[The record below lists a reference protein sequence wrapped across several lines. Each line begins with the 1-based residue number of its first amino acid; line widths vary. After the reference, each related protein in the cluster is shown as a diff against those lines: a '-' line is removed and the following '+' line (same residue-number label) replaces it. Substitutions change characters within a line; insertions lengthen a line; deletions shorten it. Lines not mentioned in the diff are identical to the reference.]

1 MAYPPRLME
10 IQPIVVGT
18 AGHID
23 HGKSTLVRALTGIEP
38 DRWAEEKERGM
49 TIDLGFA
56 RFELEDGRRVG
67 LIDVPGHE
75 RFIRNM
81 VAGATGIDLVILVVA
96 ADDGV
101 MPQTRE
107 HLSIMQ
113 LLGVSRGFIA
123 LTKVDVVDA
132 EMVELAELD
141 VREAVAGTFLED
153 APLHRVSAVTG
164 AGLDDLKATLVAMAS
179 EAEPRSADGVFR
191 MPVQRVFSARGF
203 GTVLTGVPVS
213 GTARI
218 GDVLEVLPRG
228 GTGKVRGIQ
237 AYHEAAETARAGHSS
252 ALNLSDVDHKAVE
265 RGDVVATPG
274 YFKPQDMVGAELRV
288 LEDSPWPVRNRMPVR
303 VHCGTSDAVGEVVL
317 LDAPELEQGQSGL
330 VQFRLETP
338 LVCAPG
344 DRYVVRLASPMVT
357 LGGGVVL
364 EESRY
369 RLKRFKTFV
378 IEELRRQAE
387 SLGSAS
393 SLLEAQLARAPE
405 RWAPLD
411 ELSSGIKRTR
421 EDTRELLAELAAD
434 GRAVD
439 LGQGQRW
446 IHAETLELSL
456 EEVRDAVTSWF
467 SANPLR
473 ARMDVRDVRS
483 GVKLDP
489 GLLKLLLEREF
500 EAGRYRLDAGGFLAI
515 EGREVAL
522 DEETRNLLDRVR
534 TVHVEARF
542 QPPSLAE
549 AAAAVGATEDEV
561 ARVLLLLVDQGAV
574 TRISGDLHLSAEALE
589 EARESIVANCERN
602 DHLEIPELRDALDTT
617 RKFLIPVLEHFDAV
631 GLTLRQ
637 AGRRV
642 LKRR

>member
-1 MAYPPRLME
+1 ME

-113 LLGVSRGFIA
+113 LLGVSRGFVA
-123 LTKVDVVDA
+123 LTKVDVVDE

-141 VREAVAGTFLED
+141 VQDAVEGTFLEG

-164 AGLDDLKATLVAMAS
+164 EGLDALKATLRAMAT
-179 EAEPRSADGVFR
+179 EAEPRPSDGVFR

-203 GTVLTGVPVS
+203 GTILTGVPVS
-213 GTARI
+213 GTARV
-218 GDVLEVLPRG
+218 GDVLEVLPNG
-228 GTGKVRGIQ
+228 GSGKVRGIQ
-237 AYHEAAETARAGHSS
+237 AYHDAADAARAGHSS
-252 ALNLSDVDHKAVE
+252 ALNLTDVDHKSVA

-274 YFKPQDMVGAELRV
+274 YFKPHDMVGAELRV
-288 LEDSPWPVRNRMPVR
+288 LEESPWPVRNRLPVR
-303 VHCGTSDAVGEVVL
+303 VHCGTSEAVGEVVL
-317 LDAPELEQGQSGL
+317 LDAPELEPGQSGL
-330 VQFRLETP
+330 VQYRLETP

-378 IEELRRQAE
+378 IEELRRQAQ

-405 RWAPLD
+405 RWATLD
-411 ELSSGIKRTR
+411 ELSAGIKRTKD
-421 EDTRELLAELAAD
+421 DTRELLEELAAD

-439 LGQGQRW
+439 LGQGLRW
-446 IHAETLELSL
+446 IHGETLALSL
-456 EEVRDAVTSWF
+456 DEVRDAITEWF
-467 SANPLR
+467 AAHPLR

-483 GVKLDP
+483 GVKLEP
-489 GLLKLLLEREF
+489 SLIKLLLDREV

-515 EGREVAL
+515 EGREVEL
-522 DEETRNLLDRVR
+522 DEPTRELLDRVR
-534 TVHVEARF
+534 AVHVEARF

-549 AAAAVGATEDEV
+549 AAAAVGASEDDV
-561 ARVLLLLVDQGAV
+561 ARVLLLLVDQGALE
-574 TRISGDLHLSAEALE
+574 RISGDLHISAEALE
-589 EARESIVANCERN
+589 EARASIVANCERN
-602 DHLEIPELRDALDTT
+602 GHLEIPELRDALDTT
-617 RKFLIPVLEHFDAV
+617 RKFLIPVLEHFDAA